1 MRNVLFCFVLLG
13 IGYLYFEKSGVSVSE
28 DDQFRMPALEAP
40 EHVGRLIEVRRG
52 DLFVPHSGKFEYSVP
67 EHTAREAT
75 IHWIGE
81 RRWYSYHPDAK
92 HGPSPVIM
100 LLHGA
105 GRNGLSMI
113 DMWRETADQHGL
125 FLIALDGKDQNWPTE
140 AIFPTILHDILSQ
153 AGEVSPIDQEHIFLF
168 GHSNGARYVQNL
180 LNRANGPWRAA
191 AVHAGIGG
199 AGSAIVPEHPKP
211 LRLYLGTRD
220 HIFHTDPARSVAH
233 ALAANGHPVEL
244 HLIPNHTHWFYD
256 AGPKIAEDAWTWF
269 ARQ

>member
-1 MRNVLFCFVLLG
+1 MRNVLFCFILLG
-13 IGYLYFEKSGVSVSE
+13 IGYFYFEESGISVSQ

-40 EHVGRLIEVRRG
+40 THVGTLIEERRD

-67 EHTAREAT
+67 EHTAQEAT

-81 RRWYSYHPDAK
+81 RRWYSYHPDTK

-100 LLHGA
+100 LFHGA
-105 GRNGLSMI
+105 GRNGLYVA
-113 DMWRETADQHGL
+113 RHGRS
-125 FLIALDGKDQNWPTE
+125 ARAVSDRWDGKDQNWSAETISPS
-140 AIFPTILHDILSQ
+140 ILHDILSQ
-153 AGEVSPIDQEHIFLF
+153 AGEVSLIDREHIFLF

-180 LNRANGPWRAA
+180 LNRAKGPWRAA
-191 AVHAGIGG
+191 AVHSGFAV
-199 AGSAIVPEHPKP
+199 ADSAIIPEHPKP

-220 HIFHTDPARSVAH
+220 HIFLTDSARSVAY

-244 HLIPNHTHWFYD
+244 LLIPNHTHWFYD